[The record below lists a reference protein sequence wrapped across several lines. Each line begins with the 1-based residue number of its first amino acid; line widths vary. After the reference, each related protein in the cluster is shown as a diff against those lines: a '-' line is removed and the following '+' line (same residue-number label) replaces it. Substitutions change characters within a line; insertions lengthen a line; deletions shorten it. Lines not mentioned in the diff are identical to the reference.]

1 MVFRSKGKLAAS
13 VSLAAMLALSPVAAP
28 VATALAADGNA
39 GVGVEAE
46 DAETYTV
53 TFIFG
58 NGLNDDKVETYEAGK
73 RVSRPTGYLA
83 AEGETIY
90 GWYTDPELT
99 NEYYF
104 NTGIDQDL
112 VLYAKW
118 GESEH
123 TVTYW
128 NETSYDDMTDATPYL
143 VETVEHGKTHPR
155 PDDPPA
161 RDGYKFE
168 AWYSDKECTQRY
180 NFRAVKADTD
190 VYAGWTK
197 DPTVTYYLSPESK
210 EPFYT
215 VTVDLDLSPDE
226 QRELLNKSAA
236 FEHLKVEI
244 PEGYEFDGFY
254 TTPDYSGSKFTNFGG
269 VKEDTTLYV
278 KFKQT
283 PVVTYDFQLEGVED
297 QTVDVYLGDYADPMT
312 YDGNE
317 GNVIAGW
324 YTDPGCT
331 EEYDFTE
338 PVMGDMTLYAKW
350 GVARSVTFDDGVD
363 GNEDVVSTVANGEPV
378 AKPADPVREGYD
390 FAGWYTDEACTVAY
404 DFAAPVEGDM
414 TLYAKWD
421 AKQLS
426 VTFDDGVDGNDDVVS
441 TVDYGEPVSEPADP
455 TREGYDFAGWYT
467 DEACTVAY
475 DFTKPVTGDMTLYA
489 KWDQKSAAMYRLYN
503 PYTGEHF
510 YTSSAFERDSLV
522 SVGWES
528 EGEGWVAPSAGA
540 PVYRLYNPYVEGGDH
555 HYTLSVVERDSLVE
569 AGWEYEGVGWY
580 SASDEDGNAIKGA
593 VPIYRQYN
601 PYATTGTHNYTTS
614 EVERDSLVAAG
625 WNDEGIAWYGI
636 R

>member
-1 MVFRSKGKLAAS
+1 MDFRSKGKLAATAG
-13 VSLAAMLALSPVAAP
+13 LAAVLALSPVAAP
-28 VATALAADGNA
+28 VATALAADGNTET
-39 GVGVEAE
+39 GVEAQ

-58 NGLNDDKVETYEAGK
+58 DDLNEDKVETYEAGK

-83 AEGETIY
+83 TEGETIY

-104 NTGIDQDL
+104 NTGIDQNL

-128 NETSYDDMTDATPYL
+128 NETSYDDMTDAVPYL
-143 VETVEHGKTHPR
+143 VQTVEHGRTHPR
-155 PDDPPA
+155 PDDPPE

-180 NFRAVKADTD
+180 NFRAVEADTD

-226 QRELLNKSAA
+226 QRELLNKTAA
-236 FEHLKVEI
+236 FKHLDVEI
-244 PEGYEFDGFY
+244 PEDYEFDGFY
-254 TTPDYSGSKFTNFGG
+254 TTPDYSGSKFTNWGG
-269 VKEDTTLYV
+269 VREDTTLYV

-297 QTVDVYLGDYADPMT
+297 QTAEVYFGDYADPMT
-312 YDGNE
+312 YDDNE
-317 GNVIAGW
+317 GYVIAGW
-324 YTDPGCT
+324 YTDPECT

-350 GVARSVTFDDGVD
+350 GVARYVTFDDGVD

-404 DFAAPVEGDM
+404 DFAAPVE
-414 TLYAKWD
+414 
-421 AKQLS
+421 
-426 VTFDDGVDGNDDVVS
+426 
-441 TVDYGEPVSEPADP
+441 
-455 TREGYDFAGWYT
+455 
-467 DEACTVAY
+467 
-475 DFTKPVTGDMTLYA
+475 
-489 KWDQKSAAMYRLYN
+489 
-503 PYTGEHF
+503 
-510 YTSSAFERDSLV
+510 
-522 SVGWES
+522 
-528 EGEGWVAPSAGA
+528 
-540 PVYRLYNPYVEGGDH
+540 
-555 HYTLSVVERDSLVE
+555 
-569 AGWEYEGVGWY
+569 
-580 SASDEDGNAIKGA
+580 
-593 VPIYRQYN
+593 
-601 PYATTGTHNYTTS
+601 
-614 EVERDSLVAAG
+614 
-625 WNDEGIAWYGI
+625 
-636 R
+636 

>member
-1 MVFRSKGKLAAS
+1 MDFRSKGKLAATAG
-13 VSLAAMLALSPVAAP
+13 LATVLALSPVVAP
-28 VATALAADGNA
+28 VATAFAADGNTET
-39 GVGVEAE
+39 GTEAQ
-46 DAETYTV
+46 DAETHTV
-53 TFIFG
+53 TF
-58 NGLNDDKVETYEAGK
+58 
-73 RVSRPTGYLA
+73 
-83 AEGETIY
+83 
-90 GWYTDPELT
+90 
-99 NEYYF
+99 
-104 NTGIDQDL
+104 
-112 VLYAKW
+112 
-118 GESEH
+118 
-123 TVTYW
+123 W

-236 FEHLKVEI
+236 FEHLDVEI

-350 GVARSVTFDDGVD
+350 VVARSVTFDDGVD
-363 GNEDVVSTVANGEPV
+363 GNEDVVLTVADGEPV
-378 AKPADPVREGYD
+378 REPD
-390 FAGWYTDEACTVAY
+390 
-404 DFAAPVEGDM
+404 
-414 TLYAKWD
+414 
-421 AKQLS
+421 
-426 VTFDDGVDGNDDVVS
+426 
-441 TVDYGEPVSEPADP
+441 DP
-455 TREGYDFAGWYT
+455 TREGYEFAGWYA
-467 DEACTVAY
+467 DEDCTVAY

>member
-73 RVSRPTGYLA
+73 RVSRPTGYRVTQ
-83 AEGETIY
+83 GETIY
-90 GWYTDPELT
+90 GWYTDPEFT
-99 NEYYF
+99 DEYYF

-128 NETSYDDMTDATPYL
+128 NETSYDDMTDAKPYL
-143 VETVEHGKTHPR
+143 VETVGHGKTHPR

-180 NFRAVKADTD
+180 NFNAVEADTD

-226 QRELLNKSAA
+226 QTKLLNKTAA
-236 FEHLKVEI
+236 FKHLDVEI
-244 PEGYEFDGFY
+244 PEDYEFDGFY
-254 TTPDYSGSKFTNFGG
+254 TTPDYSGSKFTSWGS
-269 VKEDTTLYV
+269 VREDTTLYV

-297 QTVDVYLGDYADPMT
+297 QTAEVYFGDYADPMT
-312 YDGNE
+312 YDDNE

-324 YTDPGCT
+324 YTDPKCT

-350 GVARSVTFDDGVD
+350 DAKQFSVTFDDGID
-363 GNEDVVSTVANGEPV
+363 GNEDVVSTVDYGEPV

-414 TLYAKWD
+414 TLYAKW
-421 AKQLS
+421 
-426 VTFDDGVDGNDDVVS
+426 NR
-441 TVDYGEPVSEPADP
+441 TV
-455 TREGYDFAGWYT
+455 
-467 DEACTVAY
+467 
-475 DFTKPVTGDMTLYA
+475 
-489 KWDQKSAAMYRLYN
+489 AMYRLYN

-510 YTSSAFERDSLV
+510 YTSSTDERDSLV
-522 SVGWES
+522 SVGWKD
-528 EGEGWVAPSAGA
+528 EGKGWVAPSSGA
-540 PVYRLYNPYVEGGDH
+540 EVYRLYNPYVEGGDH
-555 HYTLSVVERDSLVE
+555 HYTLSADERDHLVSV
-569 AGWEYEGVGWY
+569 GWKYEGVGWY
-580 SASDEDGNAIKGA
+580 SASDERGENTVEGA
-593 VPIYRQYN
+593 VELYRLYN
-601 PYATTGTHNYTTS
+601 PNASTGTHHYTLS
-614 EVERDSLVAAG
+614 ADERDHLVSVG
-625 WNDEGIAWYGI
+625 WKDEGVAWYGI
-636 R
+636 G

>member
-73 RVSRPTGYLA
+73 RVSRPTGYRVTQ
-83 AEGETIY
+83 GETIY
-90 GWYTDPELT
+90 GWYTDPEFT
-99 NEYYF
+99 DEYYF

-128 NETSYDDMTDATPYL
+128 NETSYDDMTDAKPYL
-143 VETVEHGKTHPR
+143 VETVGHGKTHPR

-180 NFRAVKADTD
+180 NFNAVEADTD

-226 QRELLNKSAA
+226 QTKLLNKTAA
-236 FEHLKVEI
+236 FKHLDVEI
-244 PEGYEFDGFY
+244 PEDYEFDGFY
-254 TTPDYSGSKFTNFGG
+254 TTPDYSGSKFTSWGS
-269 VKEDTTLYV
+269 VREDTTLYV

-297 QTVDVYLGDYADPMT
+297 QTAEVYFGDYADPMT
-312 YDGNE
+312 YDDNE

-324 YTDPGCT
+324 YTDPECN

-350 GVARSVTFDDGVD
+350 GVARFVTFDDGID

-404 DFAAPVEGDM
+404 DFAAPVVGDM
-414 TLYAKWD
+414 TLYAKWN
-421 AKQLS
+421 Q
-426 VTFDDGVDGNDDVVS
+426 T
-441 TVDYGEPVSEPADP
+441 
-455 TREGYDFAGWYT
+455 
-467 DEACTVAY
+467 
-475 DFTKPVTGDMTLYA
+475 
-489 KWDQKSAAMYRLYN
+489 AAMYRLYN

-510 YTSSAFERDSLV
+510 YTSSVVERDSLV
-522 SVGWES
+522 EVGWES
-528 EGEGWVAPSAGA
+528 EGEGWVAPSEGA

-555 HYTLSVVERDSLVE
+555 HYTLSAFERDSLVE
-569 AGWEYEGVGWY
+569 EGWEYEGVGWY
-580 SASDEDGNAIKGA
+580 SASDEDGNPIEDA
-593 VPIYRQYN
+593 VPVWRQYN

-614 EVERDSLVAAG
+614 EFERDSLVAAG
-625 WNDEGIAWYGI
+625 WNDEDVAWYGI
-636 R
+636 G

>member
-1 MVFRSKGKLAAS
+1 MDFGSKGKLAATAG
-13 VSLAAMLALSPVAAP
+13 LAAVLALSPVAAP
-28 VATALAADGNA
+28 VATALAADGNTET
-39 GVGVEAE
+39 GVEAQ

-58 NGLNDDKVETYEAGK
+58 NDLNEDKVETYEAGK

-83 AEGETIY
+83 TEGETIY

-104 NTGIDQDL
+104 NTGIDQNL

-180 NFRAVKADTD
+180 NFRAVKSDTD

-236 FEHLKVEI
+236 FEHLDVEI

-297 QTVDVYLGDYADPMT
+297 QTADVYLGDYADPVT

-317 GNVIAGW
+317 GYVIAGW
-324 YTDPGCT
+324 YTDPECT

-350 GVARSVTFDDGVD
+350 GVARYVTFDDGVD
-363 GNEDVVSTVANGEPV
+363 GTEDVVSTVANGEPV

-421 AKQLS
+421 
-426 VTFDDGVDGNDDVVS
+426 
-441 TVDYGEPVSEPADP
+441 
-455 TREGYDFAGWYT
+455 
-467 DEACTVAY
+467 
-475 DFTKPVTGDMTLYA
+475 
-489 KWDQKSAAMYRLYN
+489 QKSAAMYRLYN

-510 YTSSAFERDSLV
+510 YTSSAVERDSLV
-522 SVGWES
+522 LVGWES
-528 EGEGWVAPSAGA
+528 EGEGWVAPSEGA

-555 HYTLSVVERDSLVE
+555 HYTLSAFERDSLVK
-569 AGWEYEGVGWY
+569 AGWRYEGVGWY
-580 SASDEDGNAIKGA
+580 SASDADGNPVTGA

-614 EVERDSLVAAG
+614 EVESDSLVAAG
-625 WNDEGIAWYGI
+625 WNDEGVAWYGI

>member
-1 MVFRSKGKLAAS
+1 MDFRSKGKLAATAG
-13 VSLAAMLALSPVAAP
+13 LAAVLALSPVAAP
-28 VATALAADGNA
+28 VATALAADGNTET
-39 GVGVEAE
+39 GVEAQ

-58 NGLNDDKVETYEAGK
+58 NDLNEDKVETYEAGK

-83 AEGETIY
+83 TEGETIY

-143 VETVEHGKTHPR
+143 VETVEHGRTHPR
-155 PDDPPA
+155 PDDPPE
-161 RDGYKFE
+161 RDGYKFD

-180 NFRAVKADTD
+180 NFYAVEADTD

-236 FEHLKVEI
+236 FEHLDVEI

-254 TTPDYSGSKFTNFGG
+254 TTPDYSGSKFTNWGS
-269 VKEDTTLYV
+269 VREDTTLYV

-297 QTVDVYLGDYADPMT
+297 QTADVYLGDYADPVT

-317 GNVIAGW
+317 GYVIAGW
-324 YTDPGCT
+324 YTDPECK
-331 EEYDFTE
+331 EEYDFTK

-350 GVARSVTFDDGVD
+350 GVARSVRFDDGVE
-363 GNEDVVSTVANGEPV
+363 GNEDVVSTVADGEPV
-378 AKPADPVREGYD
+378 AKPDDPVREGYD

-421 AKQLS
+421 Q
-426 VTFDDGVDGNDDVVS
+426 
-441 TVDYGEPVSEPADP
+441 
-455 TREGYDFAGWYT
+455 
-467 DEACTVAY
+467 
-475 DFTKPVTGDMTLYA
+475 KP
-489 KWDQKSAAMYRLYN
+489 AAMYRLYN

-510 YTSSAFERDSLV
+510 YTSSEVERDSLV

-555 HYTLSVVERDSLVE
+555 HYTLSVVERDYLVE
-569 AGWEYEGVGWY
+569 QGWRDEGVGWY
-580 SASDEDGNAIKGA
+580 SASDEDGNAIDGA

-614 EVERDSLVAAG
+614 EVEKDSLVAAG
-625 WNDEGIAWYGI
+625 WNDEGVAWYGI

>member
-1 MVFRSKGKLAAS
+1 MDFRSKGKLAATAG
-13 VSLAAMLALSPVAAP
+13 LATVLALSPVVAP
-28 VATALAADGNA
+28 VATAFAADGNTET
-39 GVGVEAE
+39 GTEAQ
-46 DAETYTV
+46 DAETHTV
-53 TFIFG
+53 TF
-58 NGLNDDKVETYEAGK
+58 
-73 RVSRPTGYLA
+73 
-83 AEGETIY
+83 
-90 GWYTDPELT
+90 
-99 NEYYF
+99 
-104 NTGIDQDL
+104 
-112 VLYAKW
+112 
-118 GESEH
+118 
-123 TVTYW
+123 W

-180 NFRAVKADTD
+180 NFRAVESDTD

-297 QTVDVYLGDYADPMT
+297 QTADVYLGDYADPVT

-317 GNVIAGW
+317 GYVIAGW
-324 YTDPGCT
+324 CTDSKCT
-331 EEYDFTE
+331 EEYDFTK

-350 GVARSVTFDDGVD
+350 VVARSVTFDDGVD
-363 GNEDVVSTVANGEPV
+363 GNEDVVLTVADGESVREPDDPVREGYEFAGWYADEDCTVAYDFTEPVTGDMTLYAKWDIRQLSVTFDDGVDGNEDVVSTVDYGEPV
-378 AKPADPVREGYD
+378 AKPDDPVREGYD

-414 TLYAKWD
+414 TLYAKWN
-421 AKQLS
+421 Q
-426 VTFDDGVDGNDDVVS
+426 
-441 TVDYGEPVSEPADP
+441 TV
-455 TREGYDFAGWYT
+455 
-467 DEACTVAY
+467 
-475 DFTKPVTGDMTLYA
+475 
-489 KWDQKSAAMYRLYN
+489 AMYRLYN

-614 EVERDSLVAAG
+614 EVERDSLLAAG
-625 WNDEGIAWYGI
+625 WNDEDVAWYGI
-636 R
+636 G